1 VKVEDW
7 VELIAFNILPR
18 LAFSLNS
25 LAISKGLRIV
35 GMSAP
40 PPHPYFARADSPFSR
55 VKYISSFTQ
64 SKVQEKKEVHERMK
78 NKELVEL
85 GIALLDPNPFQA
97 RIEYPEEELKNLG
110 RSIKEHGM
118 LEPIIVRPHNTKP
131 GCFEIAVGERRV
143 RACRLVGIATVPAI
157 VRNLSDDEMALYVP
171 VENLQRRDLN
181 PIEEARAF
189 RTLQERGWT
198 QQKIADEVGH
208 GVTRD
213 IVGQRL
219 RLFGFP
225 PELQELVSHDT
236 ITPAHAE
243 TIARLADD
251 PPILKDTISKVVNQK
266 LTSKETEQLV
276 GELLQ
281 KQALHKD
288 ILDYLTSEEFLP
300 TIQYL
305 LYTATIGSDAYCPF
319 DCGETVV
326 YEEFKDAAGM
336 DWGRTVCKECGW
348 ELGFCQG
355 PLFEIVARIREL
367 RGTRNQPKPASEETK
382 S

>member
-1 VKVEDW
+1 
-7 VELIAFNILPR
+7 
-18 LAFSLNS
+18 
-25 LAISKGLRIV
+25 
-35 GMSAP
+35 MSAENI
-40 PPHPYFARADSPFSR
+40 REMD
-55 VKYISSFTQ
+55 I
-64 SKVQEKKEVHERMK
+64 KK
-78 NKELVEL
+78 
-85 GIALLDPNPFQA
+85 LDPNPFQA
-97 RIEYPEEELKNLG
+97 RIEYPEEELQSLG
-110 RSIKEHGM
+110 RSIKELGM
-118 LEPIIVRPHNTKP
+118 LEPIIVRIHPTKP
-131 GCFEIAVGERRV
+131 GRFEIAVGERRV
-143 RACRLVGIATVPAI
+143 RACRLVGITTVPTMA
-157 VRNLSDDEMALYVP
+157 RDLSDDEMALYVP

-189 RTLQERGWT
+189 KTLQERGLT
-198 QQKIADEVGH
+198 QQRIADEVSH
-208 GVTRD
+208 GMTRD

-219 RLFGFP
+219 RLLGFP

-243 TIARLADD
+243 TLARLADE

-305 LYTATIGSDAYCPF
+305 LNIEMTGDNVYCPLC
-319 DCGETVV
+319 CGETVV
-326 YEEFKDAAGM
+326 YEELKDAAGIAQGARM
-336 DWGRTVCKECGW
+336 VCQECGW
-348 ELGFCQG
+348 ELGFCEG
-355 PLFEIVARIREL
+355 PLDEIVTCIREL
-367 RGTRNQPKPASEETK
+367 RGTRNQPKPAEETK

>member
-1 VKVEDW
+1 
-7 VELIAFNILPR
+7 
-18 LAFSLNS
+18 
-25 LAISKGLRIV
+25 
-35 GMSAP
+35 M
-40 PPHPYFARADSPFSR
+40 
-55 VKYISSFTQ
+55 
-64 SKVQEKKEVHERMK
+64 RM
-78 NKELVEL
+78 NDEGVIRNMDIEQ
-85 GIALLDPNPFQA
+85 LDPNPFQA
-97 RIEYPEEELKNLG
+97 RIEYPEEELKDLG

-118 LEPIIVRPHNTKP
+118 LEPIIVRPHPTKP
-131 GCFEIAVGERRV
+131 GRFEIAVGERRV
-143 RACRLVGIATVPAI
+143 RACRLVGITTVPAI
-157 VRNLSDDEMALYVP
+157 VRDLSDDEMALYVP
-171 VENLQRRDLN
+171 VENLQRRNFN

-189 RTLQERGWT
+189 KTLQERGWT

-219 RLFGFP
+219 RLLGFP

-243 TIARLADD
+243 TLARLADE

-305 LYTATIGSDAYCPF
+305 LNIATT
-319 DCGETVV
+319 GE
-326 YEEFKDAAGM
+326 
-336 DWGRTVCKECGW
+336 
-348 ELGFCQG
+348 
-355 PLFEIVARIREL
+355 
-367 RGTRNQPKPASEETK
+367 
-382 S
+382 